1 MYIKFILIE
10 NSCKMTSSWI
20 LHFAIEAKPDY
31 VRYGRCIVILS
42 LQWWW
47 LIDFKLRSMVMD
59 NRMCIDGIFIVHV
72 CGLSNQMLSQQPIP
86 FWRCDVLNSNVPIF
100 VKPFYSSLSSKSIC
114 PVDEF
119 YKSRYLTFFISRY
132 FAAYNLWICRYI

>member
-1 MYIKFILIE
+1 M
-10 NSCKMTSSWI
+10 NSGWI
-20 LHFAIEAKPDY
+20 LYFTIEAKPDY

-72 CGLSNQMLSQQPIP
+72 CGLSNQKLATTNTFEGVLFGIVMCPFLLSCFI
-86 FWRCDVLNSNVPIF
+86 VLYRLNLFHP
-100 VKPFYSSLSSKSIC
+100 L
-114 PVDEF
+114 DEF
-119 YKSRYLTFFISRY
+119 YKCRYLTVFITRY
-132 FAAYNLWICRYI
+132 FTMCNLWICRYYEIQVEFKMHTFVSI